1 MVHWLRA
8 LHLLSLMF
16 WIGSLLSITRV
27 VASGEGEA
35 EAVRAHAA
43 RLARKLY
50 RVVAS
55 PWMGMALLTGL
66 GLLSLDPRYYLRHGW
81 FHGKLTAALGV
92 LAVHFLLGTRVRKA
106 EAQGLTDDVARSMR
120 ALQLGAL
127 LLSTVAVVFIV
138 VWKGLR
144 PG

>member
-1 MVHWLRA
+1 
-8 LHLLSLMF
+8 
-16 WIGSLLSITRV
+16 
-27 VASGEGEA
+27 
-35 EAVRAHAA
+35 
-43 RLARKLY
+43 
-50 RVVAS
+50 
-55 PWMGMALLTGL
+55 
-66 GLLSLDPRYYLRHGW
+66 
-81 FHGKLTAALGV
+81 
-92 LAVHFLLGTRVRKA
+92 VRKA